1 MSSTTM
7 SPYSSVWASSFKPG
21 YSVSKLPVARKLV
34 PPGMAKGAMTS
45 WLSSSTMPT
54 AYSGGT
60 SESYM
65 PSIMASLV
73 GCSFHTTTAEEW
85 ANTIMAQEVTMPTT
99 AVMRMVFMANSALRP
114 LSIYQP
120 ATAMATNAPMMSS
133 ASTVWV

>member
-73 GCSFHTTTAEEW
+73 GCSSDT
-85 ANTIMAQEVTMPTT
+85 
-99 AVMRMVFMANSALRP
+99 
-114 LSIYQP
+114 
-120 ATAMATNAPMMSS
+120 
-133 ASTVWV
+133 

>member
-1 MSSTTM
+1 
-7 SPYSSVWASSFKPG
+7 
-21 YSVSKLPVARKLV
+21 
-34 PPGMAKGAMTS
+34 
-45 WLSSSTMPT
+45 MPT

-99 AVMRMVFMANSALRP
+99 APVRMVFMAKSVCWP
-114 LSIYQP
+114 LSRYQA
-120 ATAMATNAPMMSS
+120 ATAMATKAPMMSS